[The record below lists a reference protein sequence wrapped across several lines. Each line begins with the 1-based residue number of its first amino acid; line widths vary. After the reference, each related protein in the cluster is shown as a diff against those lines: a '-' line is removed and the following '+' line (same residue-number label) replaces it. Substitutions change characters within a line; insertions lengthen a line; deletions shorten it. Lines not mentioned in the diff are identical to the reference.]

1 MRTALENT
9 SYEKILS
16 YGFHENDQQGLNLD
30 FDALA
35 TLQEEYLKEFW
46 QTGAIRIK
54 SELPL
59 EESVNYSTYALL
71 QSVGTDGQ
79 TSVAAKGLSGSG
91 YEGHY
96 FGDAEMYVFPVF
108 LHLKP
113 YIAK

>member
-1 MRTALENT
+1 
-9 SYEKILS
+9 
-16 YGFHENDQQGLNLD
+16 
-30 FDALA
+30 LA

-46 QTGAIRIK
+46 QTAAIRIK

-96 FGDAEMYVFPVF
+96 FWDAEMYVFPVF

-113 YIAK
+113 DIAKQMLQFRINTLAKAQENRRLFGYRSGALYPWL